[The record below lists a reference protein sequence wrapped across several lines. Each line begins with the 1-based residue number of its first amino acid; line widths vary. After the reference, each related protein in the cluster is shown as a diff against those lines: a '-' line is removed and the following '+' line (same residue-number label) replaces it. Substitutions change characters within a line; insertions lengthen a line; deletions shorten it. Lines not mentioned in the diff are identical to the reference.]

1 MLRGSEL
8 SFYLAGTTVAR
19 TRVISNSQSPVWN
32 ERFKIPLAHSAFEV
46 EFYVKDND
54 VFNADLIDV
63 ATVSARRILSNE
75 TISEW
80 LPILNSLG
88 KPPKLD
94 ASLLLEMRFTKCKDN
109 PIYRC
114 GITTDPDHFGVRN
127 SYFLVRKGG
136 SVKEIQNQIIHGV
149 SALAAFRSTLRMIS
163 ALILH
168 MSNRFLHFLI

>member
-1 MLRGSEL
+1 M
-8 SFYLAGTTVAR
+8 
-19 TRVISNSQSPVWN
+19 WN
-32 ERFKIPLAHSAFEV
+32 ECFKIALAHPAFEV

-63 ATVSARRILSNE
+63 ATISARWILSNE

-80 LPILNSLG
+80 LPILDSLG

-114 GITTDPDHFGVRN
+114 GITTDPDHFEVRN
-127 SYFLVRKGG
+127 SYFPVQEGG
-136 SVKEIQNQIIHGV
+136 SVKLYQDAHMPESLLPKSLVV
-149 SALAAFRSTLRMIS
+149 SFKV
-163 ALILH
+163 
-168 MSNRFLHFLI
+168 FLFFFVCLKKVEFLS

>member
-1 MLRGSEL
+1 MAKYLEL
-8 SFYLAGTTVAR
+8 ITPIT
-19 TRVISNSQSPVWN
+19 SPVWN
-32 ERFKIPLAHSAFEV
+32 KRFKIPLAHPAFEV

-54 VFNADLIDV
+54 VFGADLIGI
-63 ATVSARRILSNE
+63 AAVSARRILSGE

-94 ASLLLEMRFTKCKDN
+94 ASLLLEMRFTKCEDN

-127 SYFLVRKGG
+127 SYFPVRKGG
-136 SVKEIQNQIIHGV
+136 SVTLYQDTHVPESLLLESLVVSFYVEFAKVCIIY
-149 SALAAFRSTLRMIS
+149 
-163 ALILH
+163 LI
-168 MSNRFLHFLI
+168 F